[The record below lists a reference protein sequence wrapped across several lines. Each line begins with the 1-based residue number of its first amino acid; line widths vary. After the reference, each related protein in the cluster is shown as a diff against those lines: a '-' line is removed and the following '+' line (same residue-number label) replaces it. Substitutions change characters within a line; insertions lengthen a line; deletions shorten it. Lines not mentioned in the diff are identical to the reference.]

1 MRYRRIFARGR
12 WFACRKWI
20 MQIKCVTTERILFIL
35 WKCSREISD
44 YSRITRQFISMCAE
58 CTLNVCRRFVTA
70 VWRLWKSSWTIFIPA
85 FFVNCV
91 SELGDYYLSRSDT
104 VFILL
109 FEKLFI
115 ELSWRFVEI
124 QVIIWESI
132 YIYIYIWDYLAWLR
146 YKLFLFWKLEIFFRL
161 FCFGK

>member
-44 YSRITRQFISMCAE
+44 YSRITRQFISMRAE
-58 CTLNVCRRFVTA
+58 CALNVCRRFVTA

-85 FFVNCV
+85 FFVNCI

-115 ELSWRFVEI
+115 ELSWICWNTSYYMRKYIYMRLFGTVEI
-124 QVIIWESI
+124 
-132 YIYIYIWDYLAWLR
+132 
-146 YKLFLFWKLEIFFRL
+146 
-161 FCFGK
+161 